1 MATRQTRKRG
11 QKPRRR
17 WLRLVAICAI
27 GFAVV
32 WAVPIVLVETPLRDA
47 PLARALAG
55 IHGQISSRGAIWNWT
70 GPIEYR
76 SITLADR
83 AGRVVGVIPR
93 LSISRGLLGLGVGGL
108 RGWLGGGPLDLG
120 TIRLVGGEVLIEV
133 RPGGSSL
140 EDILA
145 PWLAAAGRPAAG
157 AEEAA
162 SAAGVTCELE
172 VIDVAVELVDLP
184 RDDSWRITDILAAVT
199 LRPSAQESE
208 ATPAG
213 ATVQSWTAAGRV
225 QHAGRPSAAVVVD
238 EAAALVEQP
247 PFDRTAIT
255 AGATAALAREGGWSV
270 SAPVPTAGG
279 PQTLAVAANRLPLGV
294 SSVAAT
300 RLLATQLLDGLADV
314 RLDIVLPPRGEVAAA
329 GAADQPPPL
338 SVAGSVAVAQLAL
351 CAADT
356 LAELATIDRCEVPLD
371 LVVAG
376 DTITIR
382 DLRAI
387 SPLFKAEAS
396 GRLRIPG
403 EDSWQW
409 GEALVGE
416 NFAVAAEVDLA
427 AAARAIPGGIT
438 VRPDVKV
445 TGGGL
450 QLTAAARPDGKDRV
464 LEVRI
469 TSRDL
474 AAIQYGVDGERPLRW
489 SEPFTAWLRGRRGP
503 GRRDRLRVEEARI
516 ASPAVELAATG
527 TADSSTVQW
536 TVDIDK
542 LMAEA
547 AEVLDIKAVS
557 LRGAARGTLAVSRL
571 ATTGVSTGQLSA
583 AFTDFSYAAAG
594 RPTWADKDITIEA
607 EATGSGAGAA
617 WLIDAAR
624 AQVNADGDTLE
635 TTLAGGAIV
644 DPQALLAAV
653 TGGEAGADA
662 AWVRTAPDAE
672 MLAVECTIAGDL
684 GRWQARGEAVGGATG
699 VALGGDLKA
708 GAAVAARGNAWQI
721 TRANLEI
728 EKLSATPARGSWQIK
743 EPRLVATAAGLVDP
757 ARGTV
762 EVSSAEVLTATLSLR
777 TGGATVALPPAAAAG
792 IDRRSLIDRVRGKVQ
807 WQADL
812 GRLEKWAVAPATV
825 ARWPASGRA
834 WGTAEVLDTPAGVNL
849 LVEVTGNQLVV
860 ARGGSGTPLAGAA
873 TPPQPVWVEPRAGL
887 VVEVTQ
893 PRGAAEQAAAGIT
906 INRLALDSSTL
917 GLAATGSIR
926 DGADRPVVELA
937 GTVSYDWSQLSRL
950 LTPWTGGGVQLVGG
964 GPRPFAVRGPVGLA
978 TLTSRAEASAAATT
992 VPLPKSWLGG
1002 DAPTPRRPAAR
1013 TITLPGAAGTKPP
1026 AVTDW
1031 LREVS
1036 LTTST
1041 TWAAADLGGIRL
1053 DPGEM
1058 GVRLFEGQLAFG
1070 PFDIGA
1076 AGGRLRGAPWIKLL
1090 PVPGELVVPPG
1101 RMVER
1106 VMLTP
1111 EMCNRWVRWVVPL
1124 LGKST
1129 STEGLVS
1136 IDVAGGR
1143 IPLGDPFG
1151 GELSGQV
1158 LFEQLE
1164 VTPSGAMQPLVN
1176 LIVKLQSVLDPRF
1189 AFGNKAVLLRVRPEP
1204 VQVRLAQRRLW
1215 HEGLAMD
1222 SGQLTIRTTGSVG
1235 GDGSLDMIVELA
1247 FRGDLAGQTPVIT
1260 KLLQTP
1266 LVIPLRGTV
1275 SRPQFD
1281 AGQIDSILGRIVEN
1295 TAEAVINDGLSRGL
1309 EALFGK

>member
-1 MATRQTRKRG
+1 MATRHTRTRG
-11 QKPRRR
+11 KKPRRR

-27 GFAVV
+27 GFTVV
-32 WAVPIVLVETPLRDA
+32 WAVPLVLVETPLRDT
-47 PLARALAG
+47 PLALSLAG
-55 IHGQISSRGAIWNWT
+55 IDGQISSGGAIWNWT

-83 AGRVVGVIPR
+83 TGRVVGVIPR
-93 LSISRGLLGLGVGGL
+93 LTVSRGLLGLGTGGL
-108 RGWLGGGPLDLG
+108 RSWAWGSPFDLG
-120 TIRLVGGEVLIEV
+120 TVRLVGSEVLVEV
-133 RPGGSSL
+133 RPGGSNL

-145 PWLAAAGRPAAG
+145 PWLAAAVRPTATEPRGTAP
-157 AEEAA
+157 
-162 SAAGVTCELE
+162 AGVRCELE
-172 VIDVAVELVDLP
+172 VIDATVELVDLP
-184 RDDSWRITDILAAVT
+184 RDDSWRITDLLAAVT
-199 LRPSAQESE
+199 FRPTAD
-208 ATPAG
+208 AAAAARG
-213 ATVQSWTAAGRV
+213 WTAAGRV
-225 QHAGRPSAAVVVD
+225 QHGGRPSAAVVVD
-238 EAAALVEQP
+238 TTAAPVEP
-247 PFDRTAIT
+247 AVFDRTAIT
-255 AGATAALAREGGWSV
+255 AGATAALARDGGWSI
-270 SAPVPTAGG
+270 SSPAATLDG
-279 PQTLAVAANRLPLGV
+279 PQTLAVAANRVPLGV

-300 RLLATQLLDGLADV
+300 RLMASHVLDGLADV
-314 RLDIVLPPRGEVAAA
+314 RLDIMLPQPSDEAAA
-329 GAADQPPPL
+329 PAGPPATVE
-338 SVAGSVAVAQLAL
+338 VAGSVSGSQLAL

-356 LAELATIDRCEVPLD
+356 LTELATIERCEVPLD

-382 DLRAI
+382 DLRAT

-427 AAARAIPGGIT
+427 AAARSIPGGIQ
-438 VRPDVKV
+438 VRPDVRV

-450 QLTAAARPDGKDRV
+450 HLSAAARPDGKDRV

-474 AAIQYGVDGERPLRW
+474 AAVQYAADGERPLCW

-547 AEVLDIKAVS
+547 AEVLDIKSVAV
-557 LRGAARGTLAVSRL
+557 RGAARGTLALSRV
-571 ATTGVSTGQLSA
+571 AATGVSTAQLSA
-583 AFTDFSYAAAG
+583 AFNDFSCAAAG

-617 WLIDAAR
+617 WLVDSAR

-635 TTLAGGAIV
+635 ATLAGGAIV
-644 DPQALLAAV
+644 DLWSLLTAL
-653 TGGEAGADA
+653 AGAEA
-662 AWVRTAPDAE
+662 ASATAWVRTAPDAE
-672 MLAVECTIAGDL
+672 MLSLDCGLAGDL
-684 GRWQARGEAVGGATG
+684 GRWQSRVEAVGNATG
-699 VALGGDLKA
+699 VTLGGSLKA
-708 GAAVAARGNAWQI
+708 AAAVAARGTSWQI
-721 TRANLEI
+721 TRANLEV
-728 EKLSATPARGSWQIK
+728 EKLSAVPARGSWQIK

-757 ARGTV
+757 TRGIV

-777 TGGATVALPPAAAAG
+777 TGGATLALPPAGDVAAT
-792 IDRRSLIDRVRGKVQ
+792 SLPLIDRLRGKVQ
-807 WQADL
+807 WQADV
-812 GRLEKWAVAPATV
+812 GRLEKWALPPALV

-834 WGTAEVLDTPAGVNL
+834 WGTAEVLDTPSGVNL
-849 LVEVTGNQLVV
+849 LVEVTGNQLAV
-860 ARGGSGTPLAGAA
+860 ARGGSGTPLAGGA
-873 TPPQPVWVEPRAGL
+873 TPPQPVWMEPRAGL
-887 VVEVTQ
+887 VVEVTH
-893 PRGAAEQAAAGIT
+893 PRGVAEPVAGLT
-906 INRLALDSSTL
+906 INRLSLESSTL
-917 GLAATGSIR
+917 GLAATGSVSEV
-926 DGADRPVVELA
+926 AAQPVVELA

-950 LTPWTGGGVQLVGG
+950 LTPWTGGGIQLVGG
-964 GPRPFAVRGPVGLA
+964 GPRPFALRGPAGVTSLA
-978 TLTSRAEASAAATT
+978 SRSDATAAPTT
-992 VPLPKSWLGG
+992 VPVPESWLGKG
-1002 DAPTPRRPAAR
+1002 TAEPRRQPAR
-1013 TITLPGAAGTKPP
+1013 TITLPVAVGAKPP
-1026 AVTDW
+1026 AMTDW
-1031 LREVS
+1031 LRQVS
-1036 LTTST
+1036 FTTST
-1041 TWAAADLGGIRL
+1041 TWAAADLGGLRL

-1058 GVRLFEGQLAFG
+1058 SVRLFEGQLAFG

-1076 AGGRLRGAPWIKLL
+1076 SGGRIQAAPWVKLL
-1090 PVPGELVVPPG
+1090 PLPGELVVPPA
-1101 RMVER
+1101 RLVER

-1129 STEGLVS
+1129 STAGLVS
-1136 IDVAGGR
+1136 IDAAGGR

-1151 GELSGQV
+1151 GEMSGQI

-1164 VTPSGAMQPLVN
+1164 MTPSGGMQPLVN
-1176 LIVKLQSVLDPRF
+1176 LIVKLQSVIDPRF
-1189 AFGNKAVLLRVRPEP
+1189 AFGDKAVLLRVRPEP

-1215 HEGLAMD
+1215 HEGLVMD
-1222 SGQLTIRTTGSVG
+1222 SGQLSIRTKGSVG
-1235 GDGSLDMIVELA
+1235 GDGSLDMLVELA

>member
-1 MATRQTRKRG
+1 MATRKTRTRG

-17 WLRLVAICAI
+17 WLRLVAICAV

-47 PLARALAG
+47 PLTMALAG
-55 IHGQISSRGAIWNWT
+55 IDGQISSRGAIWNWT

-83 AGRVVGVIPR
+83 TGRIVAAIPQ
-93 LSISRGLLGLGVGGL
+93 LTISRGLLGLGS
-108 RGWLGGGPLDLG
+108 GWLWGGPLDLG
-120 TIRLVGGEVLIEV
+120 TIRVVGGEALIEV

-145 PWLAAAGRPAAG
+145 PWLAAMARPAA
-157 AEEAA
+157 APEAPA
-162 SAAGVTCELE
+162 SSPGVVCELE
-172 VIDVAVELVDLP
+172 VIDAAVELVDLP
-184 RDDSWRITDILAAVT
+184 RDDSWRITDVLAAVT
-199 LRPSAQESE
+199 LRPPAGDGA
-208 ATPAG
+208 ATPAA

-225 QHAGRPSAAVVVD
+225 MHAGRPSAAVVID
-238 EAAALVEQP
+238 EEAASAEPVP
-247 PFDRTAIT
+247 ADRTAIT
-255 AGATAALAREGGWSV
+255 AGATAALARDGGWSV
-270 SAPVPTAGG
+270 SAPVPAAGG
-279 PQTLAVAANRLPLGV
+279 PQTLAVAANRLPLGI

-300 RLLATQLLDGLADV
+300 RLMATRLLDGLADA
-314 RLDIVLPPRGEVAAA
+314 RLDIVLPQAPVATTAEA
-329 GAADQPPPL
+329 SAPPL
-338 SVAGSVAVAQLAL
+338 AVAGSVAVSQLAL

-464 LEVRI
+464 LEVRV

-527 TADSSTVQW
+527 TADASTVQW
-536 TVDIDK
+536 SVDIDK

-547 AEVLDIKAVS
+547 KEVLDIKAVS
-557 LRGAARGTLAVSRL
+557 LQGAARGTLSVSRL
-571 ATTGVSTGQLSA
+571 AATGASTAQLSA
-583 AFTDFSYAAAG
+583 AFSGFSYVAAG

-607 EATGSGAGAA
+607 EATGSRAGAA
-617 WLIDAAR
+617 WLIDSAR
-624 AQVNADGDTLE
+624 AQVTADGDTLE

-644 DPQALLAAV
+644 DPQALLAAMAGSEAA
-653 TGGEAGADA
+653 GGA
-662 AWVRTAPDAE
+662 AWVRTAPDAD
-672 MLAVECTIAGDL
+672 MLAVECTVAGDL
-684 GRWQARGEAVGGATG
+684 GRWQTRGEAVAGASG
-699 VALGGDLKA
+699 VAVGGSLKA
-708 GAAVAARGNAWQI
+708 GAAVAARGDAWQI

-728 EKLSATPARGSWQIK
+728 EKLSAEPARGSWQIK

-757 ARGTV
+757 ARGIA

-777 TGGATVALPPAAAAG
+777 TGGATVMLPAGAAG
-792 IDRRSLIDRVRGKVQ
+792 SESVSLIDRVRGKVQ
-807 WQADL
+807 WQADV
-812 GRLEKWAVAPATV
+812 GRLEKWAVAPATA

-860 ARGGSGTPLAGAA
+860 ARGGTGTPLAGAA
-873 TPPQPVWVEPRAGL
+873 TPPQPVWMEPRAGL
-887 VVEVTQ
+887 VVEVTH
-893 PRGAAEQAAAGIT
+893 PRGVAEQAAAGIM

-926 DGADRPVVELA
+926 EAADRPMVELA

-950 LTPWTGGGVQLVGG
+950 FTPWTGGGVQMVGG
-964 GPRPFAVRGPVGLA
+964 GPRPFAVRGPVGIVALA
-978 TLTSRAEASAAATT
+978 SRADSTAAATT
-992 VPLPKSWLGG
+992 VPVPESWLGEAAG
-1002 DAPTPRRPAAR
+1002 AGRRPAGR
-1013 TITLPGAAGTKPP
+1013 TITLPVAAVGKPP

-1058 GVRLFEGQLAFG
+1058 NVRLFEGQLALG

-1076 AGGRLRGAPWIKLL
+1076 AGGRIRGAPWIKLL
-1090 PVPGELVVPPG
+1090 PLPGELVMPPG
-1101 RMVER
+1101 RMAER
-1106 VMLTP
+1106 VLLTP

-1129 STEGLVS
+1129 STQGLVS

-1151 GELSGQV
+1151 GELSGQL
-1158 LFEQLE
+1158 LFERLE

-1176 LIVKLQSVLDPRF
+1176 LIVKLQSVIDPRF
-1189 AFGNKAVLLRVRPEP
+1189 VFGDKAVLLSVRPEP

-1215 HEGLAMD
+1215 HDGLVMD
-1222 SGQLTIRTTGSVG
+1222 SGQLSIRTKGSVG

-1295 TAEAVINDGLSRGL
+1295 TAEAVISDGLSRGL

>member
-1 MATRQTRKRG
+1 M
-11 QKPRRR
+11 
-17 WLRLVAICAI
+17 AICAI
-27 GFAVV
+27 VFAVV
-32 WAVPIVLVETPLRDA
+32 WAVPIVFVETPLRDA
-47 PLARALAG
+47 PLTTALAG
-55 IHGQISSRGAIWNWT
+55 IDGQISSRGAIWNWA

-83 AGRVVGVIPR
+83 TGRVVAAIPR
-93 LSISRGLLGLGVGGL
+93 LTISRGLLGLGVGGL
-108 RGWLGGGPLDLG
+108 RSWLWGGPLDLG
-120 TIRLVGGEVLIEV
+120 TIRVVGGDVLIEV
-133 RPGGSSL
+133 RPGGSNL

-145 PWLAAAGRPAAG
+145 PWLAGAVRPAAG
-157 AEEAA
+157 AETTQP
-162 SAAGVTCELE
+162 SVGVVCELE
-172 VIDVAVELVDLP
+172 VIDAAVELVDLP
-184 RDDSWRITDILAAVT
+184 RDDSWRITDILAAVM
-199 LRPSAQESE
+199 LRPPAGDG
-208 ATPAG
+208 AAAPAG
-213 ATVQSWTAAGRV
+213 APLQSWTAAGRV
-225 QHAGRPSAAVVVD
+225 QHAGRPSSAVVVD
-238 EAAALVEQP
+238 EATAAAEPSLV
-247 PFDRTAIT
+247 DRTAIT
-255 AGATAALAREGGWSV
+255 AGATAALARDGGWSV
-270 SAPVPTAGG
+270 SSPAPAAGG

-300 RLLATQLLDGLADV
+300 RLMATQLLDGLADA
-314 RLDIVLPPRGEVAAA
+314 RLDIVLPQSGDAAA
-329 GAADQPPPL
+329 VEASAPPAL
-338 SVAGSVAVAQLAL
+338 AVAGSVVVSQLAL

-382 DLRAI
+382 DLRAM

-403 EDSWQW
+403 DDSWQW

-474 AAIQYGVDGERPLRW
+474 AAIQYGADGERPLRW

-516 ASPAVELAATG
+516 VSPAVELAATG

-547 AEVLDIKAVS
+547 KEVLDIRALS
-557 LRGAARGTLAVSRL
+557 LRGAARGTLSVSQL
-571 ATTGVSTGQLSA
+571 AATGASTAQLSA
-583 AFTDFSYAAAG
+583 AFTDFSYAVAG

-617 WLIDAAR
+617 WLIDSAR
-624 AQVNADGDTLE
+624 AMVTADGDTLE

-644 DPQALLAAV
+644 DPQALLAAS
-653 TGGEAGADA
+653 TGSEGSRRA
-662 AWVRTAPDAE
+662 AWLRAAPDADL
-672 MLAVECTIAGDL
+672 LAVECTVVGDL
-684 GRWQARGEAVGGATG
+684 GRWQTRGEAVAGASG
-699 VALGGDLKA
+699 VSLGGSVKA

-728 EKLSATPARGSWQIK
+728 EKLSIDPARGSWQIQ

-757 ARGTV
+757 ARGIV
-762 EVSSAEVLTATLSLR
+762 EVSSAEMLTATLSLR
-777 TGGATVALPPAAAAG
+777 TGGATVTLPPAVAAG
-792 IDRRSLIDRVRGKVQ
+792 NDSPPLIDRVRGKVQ
-807 WQADL
+807 WQADV
-812 GRLEKWAVAPATV
+812 GRLEKWAVAPATA

-834 WGTAEVLDTPAGVNL
+834 WGTAEVLDTPAGANL
-849 LVEVTGNQLVV
+849 RVEVTGNQLAV

-873 TPPQPVWVEPRAGL
+873 TPPQPVWMEPRAGL
-887 VVEVTQ
+887 VVEVTH
-893 PRGAAEQAAAGIT
+893 PRGTAEQAAAGIV
-906 INRLALDSSTL
+906 INRLSVDSTTL
-917 GLAATGSIR
+917 GLAATGSVR
-926 DGADRPVVELA
+926 EGADRPMVELA

-964 GPRPFAVRGPVGLA
+964 GPRPFAVRGPVGVASLA
-978 TLTSRAEASAAATT
+978 ARAENGAVPTT
-992 VPLPKSWLGG
+992 VPVPESWLGEAG
-1002 DAPTPRRPAAR
+1002 AAPRRPAAR
-1013 TITLPGAAGTKPP
+1013 TITLPVAAAAKPP

-1041 TWAAADLGGIRL
+1041 TWAAADLGGVRL

-1058 GVRLFEGQLAFG
+1058 SVRLFEGQLAFG

-1076 AGGRLRGAPWIKLL
+1076 SGGRLRGAPWIKLVPL
-1090 PVPGELVVPPG
+1090 PGELVVPPG
-1101 RMVER
+1101 RLAER

-1111 EMCNRWVRWVVPL
+1111 DMCNRWVRWVVPL

-1143 IPLGDPFG
+1143 IPFDDPFG
-1151 GELSGQV
+1151 GELSGQL
-1158 LFEQLE
+1158 LFERLE

-1176 LIVKLQSVLDPRF
+1176 LIVKLQSVIDPRF
-1189 AFGNKAVLLRVRPEP
+1189 AFGDKAVLLRVRPEP

-1215 HEGLAMD
+1215 HEGLVMD
-1222 SGQLTIRTTGSVG
+1222 SGQLSIRTQGSVG

-1275 SRPQFD
+1275 HRPQFD
-1281 AGQIDSILGRIVEN
+1281 AGHIDSILGRIVEN
-1295 TAEAVINDGLSRGL
+1295 TAEAVITDGLSRGL